1 MIVEWQGETP
11 MGMPAKEIVNAA
23 IHTVLPEW
31 ITNSITS
38 TSMFI
43 NLIEVKSEKYRRS
56 ETKMSEKSKNTNAID
71 IIYLLRCAVTET
83 VPDRDRIRSM
93 NLEELYQT
101 ARSHTV
107 ISAVGMALENAGVR
121 DEQFVKAVAS
131 AQRKNALLDADRMA
145 VLAKMETAGIWYMP
159 LKGSVLKDLYPRFGM
174 REMADNDILFDKTR
188 GADLREI
195 MKKLGFTVE
204 KYDNG
209 PHDDYHKK
217 PVSNFEMHRTLFS
230 ESMRKDLYGYYADV
244 KDRLIKDEG
253 KQYGYHF
260 TDEDFYLYI
269 TAHDYKHYSYAG
281 SGLRSLMDTYVYL
294 TQKTLNMK
302 YVIREAEKMGIAD
315 FERQNRGLALNL
327 FNGAEL
333 TSLEREMLDYV
344 ISSGTYGN
352 LEQSVAN
359 KVEEKGR
366 WNYFLSRL
374 TIPRDIMEGM
384 FPVLRK
390 APFLY
395 PVCWV
400 LRLFRGVLF
409 RNKVFREQFKG
420 ALGLNDGKARP
431 NR

>member
-1 MIVEWQGETP
+1 M
-11 MGMPAKEIVNAA
+11 
-23 IHTVLPEW
+23 
-31 ITNSITS
+31 
-38 TSMFI
+38 SMLI
-43 NLIEVKSEKYRRS
+43 NHIEVKCENYERS
-56 ETKMSEKSKNTNAID
+56 ETKMSEKSRSTIATD
-71 IIYLLRCAVTET
+71 LIYLLRCAVTET
-83 VPDRDRIRSM
+83 VPDRDRISTM
-93 NLEELYQT
+93 NLEELYQA
-101 ARSHTV
+101 ARFHTV
-107 ISAVGMALENAGVR
+107 ISAVGMALESAGVK
-121 DEQFVKAVAS
+121 DEKFVKAVAL

-145 VLAKMETAGIWYMP
+145 VLAKMEAAGIWYMP

-188 GADLREI
+188 SADLREI
-195 MKKLGFTVE
+195 MKNLGFTVE
-204 KYDNG
+204 EYDNG
-209 PHDDYHKK
+209 PHDVYHKK
-217 PVSNFEMHRTLFS
+217 PVSNFEMHRVLFS
-230 ESMRKDLYGYYADV
+230 VVFWEDLHRYYADV

-269 TAHDYKHYSYAG
+269 TAHDYKHYSYTG
-281 SGLRSLMDTYVYL
+281 SGLRSLMDTYVFL

-359 KVEEKGR
+359 IVEEKGR

-431 NR
+431 KR

>member
-1 MIVEWQGETP
+1 
-11 MGMPAKEIVNAA
+11 MPIGIPAREIVNVS
-23 IHTVLPEW
+23 IHTVLSECV
-31 ITNSITS
+31 IYSITS
-38 TSMFI
+38 LSMFI
-43 NLIEVKSEKYRRS
+43 NLIEVKRENYERS
-56 ETKMSEKSKNTNAID
+56 ETKMSGKYKNAIAAD
-71 IIYLLRCAVTET
+71 LIYLLRCAVTET

-101 ARSHTV
+101 ACSHTV

-174 REMADNDILFDKTR
+174 REMADNDILFDKNR

-195 MKKLGFTVE
+195 MIGLGFSLE
-204 KYDNG
+204 NYDSG
-209 PHDDYHKK
+209 PHDTYHKK

-230 ESMRKDLYGYYADV
+230 ESMRKDLYRYYANV
-244 KDRLIKDEG
+244 KDRLIRDEG

-269 TAHDYKHYSYAG
+269 TAHEYKHYSYSGA
-281 SGLRSLMDTYVYL
+281 GLRSLMDTYVYL
-294 TQKTLNMK
+294 TQKTLDMD
-302 YVIREAEKMGIAD
+302 YVTREAEKIGIAA
-315 FERQNRGLALNL
+315 FERENRELALHL
-327 FNGAEL
+327 FKGAEL
-333 TSLEREMLDYV
+333 TESEQAMLDYV

-359 KVEEKGR
+359 AVEEKGR
-366 WNYFLSRL
+366 WGYFLSRL
-374 TIPRDIMEGM
+374 TIPRDLMEGM
-384 FPVLRK
+384 FPVLKK

-395 PVCWV
+395 PICWA

-409 RNKVFREQFKG
+409 RNKVFREQMKG
-420 ALGLNDGKARP
+420 ALGLNNGKARP